1 MTPLFPR
8 DKVPVVVLVHTTNT
22 MLLILQ
28 LCSRTWWHLVSTY
41 DSPITA
47 LSEGEVPKKEAAVR
61 GEGLVLCTGTEC
73 TQEEGL
79 LLRLCFGCRVVVLCQ
94 PRELTRA
101 AQCGNTQIANMYLI
115 V

>member
-1 MTPLFPR
+1 
-8 DKVPVVVLVHTTNT
+8 

-79 LLRLCFGCRVVVLCQ
+79 LLRLCFGCRVVVCGCVV
-94 PRELTRA
+94 PTTRI
-101 AQCGNTQIANMYLI
+101 NTSGAMRQYANCKYVPDSI
-115 V
+115 D